1 MEHLVHSYLYHSL
14 KCLWPSKQSLI
25 ISLGKRKFYN
35 TASSLAIAEREKINQ
50 ASIGATNFI
59 SKLL

>member
-25 ISLGKRKFYN
+25 ISLGKENSITQPAALQLPK
-35 TASSLAIAEREKINQ
+35 EKKINQ
-50 ASIGATNFI
+50 ASIGATNVI